1 MIKTKHKT
9 KPKPKTDYQ
18 LLADKFK
25 VSVWAVKQA
34 LKTRERYPNNR
45 LVIAYDKLQ
54 GAKLDAVANMTTT
67 QKMNAKRVAA

>member
-9 KPKPKTDYQ
+9 KPKTDYQ
-18 LLADKFK
+18 LIAERYK

-34 LKTRERYPNNR
+34 LKTRDRYPNNR
-45 LVIAYDKLQ
+45 LVKAYDVLQ
-54 GAKLDAVANMTTT
+54 AAKLKAVKEMTPT